1 MKKIIFSFLILF
13 ISYIVYNTLTY
24 SECLK
29 KVKEIG
35 IENKKCSKIGYKYP
49 IEDFVKINESII
61 IGSSFDV
68 PHLFL
73 DLIYLTETNISNG
86 QMVLL
91 DLNTNKITELPIKNF
106 PEKIPFHPHGID
118 LYKDEYIYIIN
129 HSFNYYGSNE
139 RIEVIKIEKNPISL
153 TFIKGYILPKN
164 FLGTLNS
171 ICAISDE
178 TIYFT
183 TSNPFPMPNSNF
195 QNSFFYKYR
204 YKFGNI
210 ISVLFNWKNTG
221 MYSYNKGK
229 IKFIKE
235 TSGFLNNGI
244 TFIPEKKLL
253 YIAQTIDKR
262 FLVLKIGKNETNP
275 QLVKIVKSDYA
286 YDNLF
291 YDKSKG
297 IIYAGILG
305 RLMDYVGLTE
315 HYKKYGNINYKGY
328 YGGYEEIDTNNNDKI
343 KVIHMSKDKL
353 KGISS
358 GMTIGKKQVLSAS
371 IEDGFLICE

>member
-1 MKKIIFSFLILF
+1 MKKIIFSFLILI
-13 ISYIVYNTLTY
+13 ISYIIYNVLTY
-24 SECLK
+24 SEYLK
-29 KVKEIG
+29 KIKEIW
-35 IENKKCSKIGYKYP
+35 IENKKCHKIRYKYP

-73 DLIYLTETNISNG
+73 DLIYLNETNIPNG

-91 DLNTNKITELPIKNF
+91 DLYTNKITELPIKNF

-129 HSFNYYGSNE
+129 HSFHYYGSNE

-153 TFIKGYILPKN
+153 TFIKGFILPKN

-183 TSNPFPMPNSNF
+183 TSNPFSMPNSNLE
-195 QNSFFYKYR
+195 NSFFYKYR
-204 YKFGNI
+204 YKFGNA

-221 MYSYNKGK
+221 IYSYNKGK
-229 IKFIKE
+229 IKLIKE

-262 FLVLKIGKNETNP
+262 LLVLKIGKNETNP
-275 QLVKIVKSDYA
+275 ELIKIVKSDYA

-291 YDKSKG
+291 YDK
-297 IIYAGILG
+297 
-305 RLMDYVGLTE
+305 ME
-315 HYKKYGNINYKGY
+315 
-328 YGGYEEIDTNNNDKI
+328 
-343 KVIHMSKDKL
+343 
-353 KGISS
+353 
-358 GMTIGKKQVLSAS
+358 
-371 IEDGFLICE
+371 

>member
-1 MKKIIFSFLILF
+1 M
-13 ISYIVYNTLTY
+13 
-24 SECLK
+24 K

-35 IENKKCSKIGYKYP
+35 IENKKCYKIGYKYP
-49 IEDFVKINESII
+49 IEDFVKINESIV

-73 DLIYLTETNISNG
+73 DLIYLTEKNIPNG

-171 ICAISDE
+171 VCAISDE

-183 TSNPFPMPNSNF
+183 TSNPFPMPNSKL

-204 YKFGNI
+204 YKFGNA
-210 ISVLFNWKNTG
+210 ISVFFNWKNTG
-221 MYSYNKGK
+221 IYSYNKGK
-229 IKFIKE
+229 IKLIKE

-262 FLVLKIGKNETNP
+262 LLVLKIGKNETNP

-297 IIYAGILG
+297 IIYAGIIG
-305 RLMDYVGLTE
+305 RLMDYIGLAE

-343 KVIHMSKDKL
+343 KVVHMSKDKL